1 MNAVRGMVREG
12 KIELLE
18 RVDLPEGADVLVT
31 VFGEE
36 SLQEEQAWREAAKK
50 HFLEAYDDQD
60 DIYYADHAKA

>member
-1 MNAVRGMVREG
+1 MNAVRGIVHEG

-18 RVDLPEGADVLVT
+18 TVDLPEGADVLVT

-36 SLQEEQAWREAAKK
+36 SLQDEQAWREAAKK

-60 DIYYADHAKA
+60 DIYYPDHGKA